1 MIGESDMTALKS
13 GEMGAPEDVVKGREL
28 ICLADSREE
37 AEQIAK
43 DYGIELVDFA
53 HGVAS
58 FHTAE
63 DLGAVLERG
72 KEKNLKQLDINRF
85 NKTY

>member
-37 AEQIAK
+37 AEEIAK
-43 DYGIELVDFA
+43 SYGIELVHFSS
-53 HGVAS
+53 GVAS
-58 FHTAE
+58 FHTDGDPA
-63 DLGAVLERG
+63 DVIKRG
-72 KEKNLKQLDINRF
+72 KEQGLKELSINRY
-85 NKTY
+85 NKAF

>member
-37 AEQIAK
+37 AEEIAK
-43 DYGIELVDFA
+43 SYGIELVEFSY
-53 HGVAS
+53 GVAS
-58 FHTAE
+58 FHTDE
-63 DLGAVLERG
+63 DLQDVITRG
-72 KEKNLKQLDINRF
+72 KGKGLKELSINTF
-85 NKTY
+85 NKAF